1 MPPLSLCVCARPA
14 RGGWRGLRREP
25 LSRASTPSSCSR
37 ASWVRVRNKV
47 TICTF
52 QGLQMRRNAKAAC
65 AAGGCGACAHAAR
78 VARRRGEALGWGL
91 RGWRGTARAR
101 GWRRFACTSEST
113 AAGPRCAA
121 RRASAVARGKRS
133 RPASEL
139 CSREGESERALR
151 ALLRATRVPERGGL
165 AAHLTLRPAPR
176 RPLDCRRRP
185 RFTWP
190 AALPLGSAR
199 QLKSKR
205 SRRGRRAGGARG
217 RSAGC
222 HRISQG

>member
-1 MPPLSLCVCARPA
+1 MYITGFTNEAQCEGSLCGWRVRGLRTRRACGAAA
-14 RGGWRGLRREP
+14 RGGVGVGVAWVARHSAGARMAPIRVYVGVDGGGTKVRGAPRV
-25 LSRASTPSSCSR
+25 CC
-37 ASWVRVRNKV
+37 RVR
-47 TICTF
+47 
-52 QGLQMRRNAKAAC
+52 KALE
-65 AAGGCGACAHAAR
+65 AGVRA
-78 VARRRGEALGWGL
+78 V
-91 RGWRGTARAR
+91 RAR
-101 GWRRFACTSEST
+101 GR
-113 AAGPRCAA
+113 
-121 RRASAVARGKRS
+121 
-133 RPASEL
+133 
-139 CSREGESERALR
+139 ERALR

-165 AAHLTLRPAPR
+165 TAHLTLRPAPR